1 MSTKTLVNNL
11 SFPAF
16 NKKPLLMKTDFTRKL
31 LKWNSEANKRSMPW
45 KEEKD
50 PYKIWLSEIILQ
62 QTRVEQGMEYYN
74 KYIKAFPTIHHLA
87 KAPNE
92 KVFKLW
98 EGLGYYSR
106 CKNLIS
112 TAKVISNEYSGEF
125 PKTYENIRSL
135 KGVGPYTAAAIAS
148 FAYDLP
154 HAVVDGNVFRILARY
169 FGITT
174 PIDNAEGRK
183 LYSQLAE
190 ALLYKKQPGVYNQAI
205 MDFGATVCKPK
216 NPLCNQCVQRTECEA
231 FKNNWVNDLPVKH
244 KKLKKKTRWMYY
256 FIVRFQDNYYIR
268 KRTGKDIWQ
277 NLFEFTMLEND
288 GPLELDA
295 VSLCKQAEILT
306 GTNRLMISQ
315 VSDEVKQQLTHQT
328 IIGHFI
334 SVTVHEAPA
343 ALNDYLKVPA
353 ADFNFY
359 AFPAFINSFL
369 TKNQSFL

>member
-1 MSTKTLVNNL
+1 MSTKNLVNNL
-11 SFPAF
+11 PVPAF
-16 NKKPLLMKTDFTRKL
+16 NKKAPLMKTDFTRKL

-62 QTRVEQGMEYYN
+62 QTRVEQGIDYYN
-74 KYIKAFPTIHHLA
+74 KYIKAFPTVHHLA

-112 TAKVISNEYSGEF
+112 TAKVIANEYSGEF

-135 KGVGPYTAAAIAS
+135 KGIGPYTAAAIAS
-148 FAYDLP
+148 FAYNLP
-154 HAVVDGNVFRILARY
+154 HAVVDGNVFRILSRY

-174 PIDNAEGRK
+174 PIDTAEGRK
-183 LYSQLAE
+183 LYSELAE
-190 ALLYKKQPGVYNQAI
+190 ALLYKKQPGIYNQAI

-216 NPLCNQCVQRTECEA
+216 NPLCQQCVQKTECEA
-231 FKNNWVNDLPVKH
+231 FKNNWVSDLPVKH
-244 KKLKKKTRWMYY
+244 KKLQKKTRWIYY
-256 FIVRFQDNYYIR
+256 FLVRYKDEYFIK
-268 KRTGKDIWQ
+268 KRTAKDIWQ
-277 NLFEFTMLEND
+277 NLFEFSMVEND

-295 VSLCKQAEILT
+295 VSLCRHAERLT
-306 GTNRLMISQ
+306 GTDKLMISQ
-315 VSDEVKQQLTHQT
+315 VSEQFKQQLTHQT

-334 SVTVHEAPA
+334 MVTAHEHPNME
-343 ALNDYLKVPA
+343 NDYVKVA
-353 ADFNFY
+353 AGDFSIY
-359 AFPAFINSFL
+359 PFPAFINSFL
-369 TKNQSFL
+369 TKNKSLL

>member
-1 MSTKTLVNNL
+1 MSTNPLVNKL

-16 NKKPLLMKTDFTRKL
+16 NKKPPLMKTDFTRKL

-74 KYIKAFPTIHHLA
+74 KYIKAFPTVHHLA
-87 KAPNE
+87 KAPND

-174 PIDNAEGRK
+174 PIDTAEGRK
-183 LYSQLAE
+183 IYSQLAE

-231 FKNNWVNDLPVKH
+231 FKNNWVNQLPVKH
-244 KKLKKKTRWMYY
+244 KKLKKKTRWIYY

-268 KRTGKDIWQ
+268 KRTSKDIWQ
-277 NLFEFTMLEND
+277 NLFEFSILEND

-295 VSLCKQAEILT
+295 VSLCKHAEILT

-343 ALNDYLKVPA
+343 ALHDFLKVPA
-353 ADFNFY
+353 GDFHMY